1 MFHAYMKQMI
11 RDSEIPAAV
20 LIIQKDR
27 NIVFSHSYGE
37 YKDGKGNVKKA
48 TENTLFDLASLTKVV
63 ATLPAILLL
72 NEKKELNLDDKVC
85 NFIPKFKFEN
95 ITIRN
100 LLLHNSGL
108 PADLPYKSRNE
119 PRDVLTEILHTD
131 LINEPGRKVKYSDL
145 GMILLGEIIEKVSGD
160 RLDRFCTNNLFKPW
174 GMLNTYFLPSSHHLS
189 RIASTELFQ
198 GKYIHGVVHDEKA
211 KQLGGVS
218 GSAGLFSTAKDIAKY
233 ANYWL
238 YPESQS
244 VLLRESMELVHENIA
259 ENRGLGFEVW
269 SGHGHELEIG
279 R

>member
-1 MFHAYMKQMI
+1 MFHEYMKEMVKD
-11 RDSEIPAAV
+11 RKIPAAV
-20 LIIQKDR
+20 LIIQKGKE
-27 NIVFSHSYGE
+27 IVFTHSYGK
-37 YKDGKGNVKKA
+37 YKDGQNNVKK
-48 TENTLFDLASLTKVV
+48 TSVDTIFDLASLTKVV
-63 ATLPAILLL
+63 ATLPSILLL
-72 NEKKELNLDDKVC
+72 NEKKALHLDDSIHYYLPE
-85 NFIPKFKFEN
+85 FKFKRV
-95 ITIRN
+95 TIRN

-108 PADLPYKSRNE
+108 PADLPYKNRDE
-119 PRDVLTEILHTD
+119 QRDVLKEIIHTEPIYK
-131 LINEPGRKVKYSDL
+131 PGEKVKYTDL
-145 GMILLGEIIEKVSGD
+145 GMILLGKIIEKVAGERIDHFS
-160 RLDRFCTNNLFKPW
+160 TNQLYKPW
-174 GMLNTYFLPSSHHLS
+174 GMLDTSFLPSSKNLD